1 MVDKLDMVDK
11 GGIAEKIFFVAVVF
25 FLTMSLR
32 ERLREV
38 EESPNTYTHV
48 LQKDI
53 ARVETFIKECDKAIA
68 QLDESAPV
76 GTQIIALYEILGVI
90 PYTPDKN
97 DTIGTAATTVVL
109 QSMINR
115 YTPQSTT
122 PIDFLEIIADLNH
135 LRANKQTAL
144 ADLQSRNFA
153 SPLPEKL
160 AEAREL
166 EKLLNSYIAKINNQ

>member
-1 MVDKLDMVDK
+1 
-11 GGIAEKIFFVAVVF
+11 
-25 FLTMSLR
+25 MSLR

-76 GTQIIALYEILGVI
+76 GTQIIALYETLGVI

-135 LRANKQTAL
+135 LRTNKQTAL

>member
-1 MVDKLDMVDK
+1 MLLLLL
-11 GGIAEKIFFVAVVF
+11 

-38 EESPNTYTHV
+38 EESQTHTHV

-90 PYTPDKN
+90 PYTPDK
-97 DTIGTAATTVVL
+97 TIPSA
-109 QSMINR
+109 QQQQQWCYN
-115 YTPQSTT
+115 P
-122 PIDFLEIIADLNH
+122 
-135 LRANKQTAL
+135 
-144 ADLQSRNFA
+144 
-153 SPLPEKL
+153 
-160 AEAREL
+160 
-166 EKLLNSYIAKINNQ
+166 